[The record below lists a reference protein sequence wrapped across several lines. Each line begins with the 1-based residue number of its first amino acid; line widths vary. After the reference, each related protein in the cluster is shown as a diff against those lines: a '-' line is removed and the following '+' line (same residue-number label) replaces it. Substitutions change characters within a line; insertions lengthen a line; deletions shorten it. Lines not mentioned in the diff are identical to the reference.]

1 MDKITKFS
9 DIPQFTR
16 AGSWECNFD
25 IEGIARWIEQEQR
38 EGLQLNPKFQRGHVW
53 TEEQQIAFL
62 EYFFRGGKSGLVV
75 YFNKSARY
83 IEIFPV
89 RYLPSPRR
97 RTAGMQKKLQPLSP
111 AIPSKRK
118 SVPCTR
124 TGFLLHFLSRHCKPH
139 FCSLYMHLRGK

>member
-1 MDKITKFS
+1 MNKITKFS

-62 EYFFRGGKSGLVV
+62 EYFFRGRKSGLVI
-75 YFNKSARY
+75 YFKA
-83 IEIFPV
+83 
-89 RYLPSPRR
+89 
-97 RTAGMQKKLQPLSP
+97 K
-111 AIPSKRK
+111 
-118 SVPCTR
+118 C
-124 TGFLLHFLSRHCKPH
+124 
-139 FCSLYMHLRGK
+139 

>member
-62 EYFFRGGKSGLVV
+62 EYFLEVENQDLLFISINPIG
-75 YFNKSARY
+75 
-83 IEIFPV
+83 II
-89 RYLPSPRR
+89 
-97 RTAGMQKKLQPLSP
+97 LSQTERIMNMF
-111 AIPSKRK
+111 A
-118 SVPCTR
+118 
-124 TGFLLHFLSRHCKPH
+124 
-139 FCSLYMHLRGK
+139 